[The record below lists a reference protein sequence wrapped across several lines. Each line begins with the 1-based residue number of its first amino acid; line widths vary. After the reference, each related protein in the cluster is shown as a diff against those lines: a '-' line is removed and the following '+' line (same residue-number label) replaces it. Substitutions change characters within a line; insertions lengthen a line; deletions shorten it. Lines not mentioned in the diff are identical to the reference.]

1 MHQIISVNSHVFHIY
16 VPKADI
22 EYVFLCRGTQ
32 TRTTH
37 TNTNT
42 NTKAHHKLHI
52 RKAGSGAE
60 ARVEMMGGK
69 SPGQKA
75 AGAGVKRGPKGVPAA
90 AAAAAEAAAG
100 KVGQRGMTDCPVFRP
115 TEAQFADFEK

>member
-1 MHQIISVNSHVFHIY
+1 
-16 VPKADI
+16 
-22 EYVFLCRGTQ
+22 
-32 TRTTH
+32 
-37 TNTNT
+37 
-42 NTKAHHKLHI
+42 
-52 RKAGSGAE
+52 
-60 ARVEMMGGK
+60 MMGGK

-75 AGAGVKRGPKGVPAA
+75 AGAGVKRGPKGVPA